1 MKFQMT
7 PEDFLKGQLVEPG
20 WHPATINSWDD
31 TKKAGASAKN
41 PGSSLI
47 EAQFKITAGP
57 AKGQILYQNYSE
69 VAPGFLIPLLEAL
82 GQKFEKTKTVSF
94 EVESHQMR
102 GKLVD
107 IHVVRG
113 SYNNK
118 PKNEIDGYKAYTGPT
133 APATAGV

>member
-7 PEDFLKGQLVEPG
+7 AEDFLKGQLVEPG
-20 WHPATINSWDD
+20 WHPSVINSWDD
-31 TKKAGASAKN
+31 TKRAGKDAKH
-41 PGSSLI
+41 PGSVLI

-57 AKGQILYQNYSE
+57 AKGMILYQNFSE

-82 GQKFEKTKTVSF
+82 GQKFDKTKPVTF

-107 IHVVRG
+107 VHVIRG

-118 PKNEIDGYKAYTGPT
+118 PKNEIDGYKVYSGPKE
-133 APATAGV
+133 PAVAGV